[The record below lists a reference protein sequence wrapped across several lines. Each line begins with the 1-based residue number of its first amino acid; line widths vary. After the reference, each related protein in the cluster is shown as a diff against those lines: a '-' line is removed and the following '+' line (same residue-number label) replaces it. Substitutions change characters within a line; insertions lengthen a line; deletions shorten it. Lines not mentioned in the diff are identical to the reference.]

1 MVNQEIPSPRKVVET
16 DVIAVSVYTTQALV
30 TRRGVV
36 ELSGQERELIV
47 SQLPVTLETDSV
59 RVSGKGNVAVRLLG
73 VNVERIY
80 TTESV
85 VARISQLNQQI
96 EQLEAQKRQF
106 QAQMDA
112 LALQTRFIEGLRE
125 KTEEQFSISLARKSA
140 TLSETLDLV
149 NFLGSQYTEYA
160 IATEDYK
167 NQQRELDKQLEVLY
181 ASLKQVESPQP
192 QESFNITV
200 GIQAEDVGEF
210 ELEVSYVV
218 NSASWKPLYD
228 IRVDSK
234 AKSVNLGY
242 LAQIIQNTGEDWTNV
257 NLTLSTAKPG
267 SGTLPPKPQPWY
279 IDILQ
284 PAANPKRVR
293 MFAAAPMPLA
303 SQTRDINFEEDDY
316 SEEIEELEEKIVAAD
331 VITAEVY
338 REGNVVTFNLDGS
351 GNIPSDGA
359 PHKTTIFQDDYPCD
373 FSYIVMPRLVSFAYL
388 QAKVK
393 NIANSATLLAGT
405 ANIFRDNIFVGTS
418 ELGNIVPGEEF
429 KLNLGI
435 DEGLKIERDLVERE
449 VDKKFIGKFRKITYA
464 YRLQITN
471 LLDIEAN
478 LELIEQLP
486 VSRNEQIKVRLNRTK
501 PQIQSGEMGT
511 LQWNLTLAPQDK
523 QEIYYQFTVEHPP
536 QLTIMGLDI

>member
-1 MVNQEIPSPRKVVET
+1 MVNQEVPSPRKVVET
-16 DVIAVSVYTTQALV
+16 DVVAVAVYTNKALV

-47 SQLPVTLETDSV
+47 SQLPVTIDTESV

-85 VARISQLNQQI
+85 VARVSQLNQQI

-106 QAQMDA
+106 TAQMDA
-112 LALQTRFIEGLRE
+112 LALQSRFIEGLRE
-125 KTEEQFSISLARKSA
+125 KTEDQFSISLARKSIS
-140 TLSETLDLV
+140 LSETLDLL
-149 NFLGSQYTEYA
+149 NFLGSQFTEYA

-167 NQQRELDKQLEVLY
+167 NQQLELDKELQVLY
-181 ASLKQVESPQP
+181 ASLKQMRSPSP
-192 QESFNITV
+192 QESFNLTV
-200 GIQAEDVGEF
+200 GIEAKGAGEF

-218 NSASWKPLYD
+218 NRASWKPLYD
-228 IRVDSK
+228 IRVDRKS
-234 AKSVNLGY
+234 KSVNLGY

-279 IDILQ
+279 IDMEQ
-284 PAANPKRVR
+284 PPTKLRRARR
-293 MFAAAPMPLA
+293 FAAAPMAPR
-303 SQTRDINFEEDDY
+303 SRNIDFEDDDF
-316 SEEIEELEEKIVAAD
+316 SGEIEDLENLIEAD
-331 VITAEVY
+331 VITAEVSQ
-338 REGNVVTFNLDGS
+338 EGNVVTFNLDGG

-359 PHKTTIFQDDYPCD
+359 PHKTTIFQDDYPCR
-373 FSYIVMPRLVSFAYL
+373 FSYITMPRLVSFAYL

-393 NIANSATLLAGT
+393 NNPNGATLLPGK
-405 ANIFRDNIFVGTS
+405 ANIFRDNIFIGTS
-418 ELGNIVPGEEF
+418 ELENTVPGEEF

-449 VDKKFIGKFRKITYA
+449 VDKKFIGNINKITYA
-464 YRLQITN
+464 YRLQISN
-471 LLDIEAN
+471 LLDTEAN

-486 VSRNEQIKVRLNRTK
+486 VSRNEQIKVRLNRTN
-501 PQIQSGEMGT
+501 PQIQPGEMGT
-511 LQWNLTLAPQDK
+511 LQWNSTLAPQEK
-523 QEIYYQFTVEHPP
+523 QEIYYQFTVEYPP
-536 QLTIMGLDI
+536 QLTVMGLDI

>member
-16 DVIAVSVYTTQALV
+16 DIIAVAVYTNQALV

-36 ELSGQERELIV
+36 ELNGNERELIV
-47 SQLPVTLETDSV
+47 SQLPVTLETESV

-73 VNVERIY
+73 VNVERVY

-85 VARISQLNQQI
+85 VARVSQLNQQI

-112 LALQTRFIEGLRE
+112 LALQSRFIEGLRE
-125 KTEEQFSISLARKSA
+125 KTEEQFSISLARKSVS
-140 TLSETLDLV
+140 LSETLDLL

-167 NQQRELDKQLEVLY
+167 NQQQELEKQLEVLY
-181 ASLKQVESPQP
+181 ASLKQVQLTQP
-192 QESFNITV
+192 TVSFNLTV
-200 GIQAEDVGEF
+200 GIEATDLGEF
-210 ELEVSYVV
+210 ELEVSYAV

-234 AKSVNLGY
+234 SKSVNLGY

-257 NLTLSTAKPG
+257 YLTLSTAKPG

-279 IDILQ
+279 IDMEQ
-284 PAANPKRVR
+284 PPIIPRRGLKLAAQP
-293 MFAAAPMPLA
+293 MAAQSRSLNIEA
-303 SQTRDINFEEDDY
+303 DDY
-316 SEEIEELEEKIVAAD
+316 SEEIEELEDETIAAD
-331 VITAEVY
+331 IITAEVS
-338 REGNVVTFNLDGS
+338 RKGNVVTFNLDGG

-359 PHKTTIFQDDYPCD
+359 PHKTTIFQDDYPCN
-373 FSYIVMPRLVSFAYL
+373 FSYIVMPRLVSFTYL

-393 NIANSATLLAGT
+393 NNSDGVTLLPGK
-405 ANIFRDNIFVGTS
+405 ANIFRDNIFVGSSDLENT
-418 ELGNIVPGEEF
+418 VPGEEF

-449 VDKKFIGKFRKITYA
+449 VDKKFIGNSRKITYA

-471 LLDIEAN
+471 LLDTVAN

-486 VSRNEQIKVRLNRTK
+486 VSRNEQIKVRLNRTN
-501 PQIQSGEMGT
+501 PQIQAGEMGT
-511 LQWNLTLAPQDK
+511 LQWNLILAPQQK
-523 QEIYYQFTVEHPP
+523 QDIYYQFTVEYPP
-536 QLTIMGLDI
+536 QLTVMGLDI

>member
-1 MVNQEIPSPRKVVET
+1 MVNQEIPSPHKIVET
-16 DVIAVSVYTTQALV
+16 DVVAVAVYTNKALV

-47 SQLPVTLETDSV
+47 SQLPVTLDTESV
-59 RVSGKGNVAVRLLG
+59 RVSGKGNVAVRLKG
-73 VNVERIY
+73 VNVEKIY

-85 VARISQLNQQI
+85 VARVSQLQQQI

-112 LALQTRFIEGLRE
+112 LALQSRFIEGLRE
-125 KTEEQFSISLARKSA
+125 KTEDQFSISLARKSIS
-140 TLSETLDLV
+140 LSETLDLL

-160 IATEDYK
+160 ISTEDYK
-167 NQQRELDKQLEVLY
+167 NQQRELEKQLEVLY
-181 ASLKQVESPQP
+181 ASLKQTESPSP
-192 QESFNITV
+192 QESFNLTV
-200 GIQAEDVGEF
+200 GIETAGSGEF

-218 NSASWKPLYD
+218 NRASWKPLYD

-242 LAQIIQNTGEDWTNV
+242 LAQITQNTGEDWTNV

-279 IDILQ
+279 IDIPQ
-284 PAANPKRVR
+284 PEIRQRRARR
-293 MFAAAPMPLA
+293 FASAPMA
-303 SQTRDINFEEDDY
+303 AKSRSFEFEEDNL
-316 SEEIEELEEKIVAAD
+316 SGEIEELENKIIEAD
-331 VITAEVY
+331 VITAEVSQ
-338 REGNVVTFNLDGS
+338 EGNVVTFNLDGN

-359 PHKTTIFQDDYPCD
+359 PHKTTIFQDDYPCS
-373 FSYIVMPRLVSFAYL
+373 FSYITMPRLVSFAYL

-393 NIANSATLLAGT
+393 NSSNGATLLPGK

-418 ELGNIVPGEEF
+418 ELENTVPGEEF

-449 VDKKFIGKFRKITYA
+449 VDKRFIGNLRKITYG
-464 YRLQITN
+464 YRLQISN
-471 LLDIEAN
+471 LLDTEAK

-486 VSRNEQIKVRLNRTK
+486 VSRNEQIKVRLNRTN
-501 PQIQSGEMGT
+501 PQIQLGEMGI
-511 LQWNLTLAPQDK
+511 LEWNSTLAPQEK

-536 QLTIMGLDI
+536 QLNVMGLNV

>member
-1 MVNQEIPSPRKVVET
+1 MVNQEIPSRRKIVET
-16 DVIAVSVYTTQALV
+16 DILAVAVYTNQALV

-47 SQLPVTLETDSV
+47 SQLPVTLDTESV

-73 VNVERIY
+73 VNVEKIY

-85 VARISQLNQQI
+85 VARVSQLHQQI

-112 LALQTRFIEGLRE
+112 LALQSRFIEGLRE
-125 KTEEQFSISLARKSA
+125 KTEDQFSISLARKSIS
-140 TLSETLDLV
+140 LSETLDLL

-160 IATEDYK
+160 ISTEDYK
-167 NQQRELDKQLEVLY
+167 NQQMELEKQLEVLY
-181 ASLKQVESPQP
+181 ASLKQTRSPSP
-192 QESFNITV
+192 QESFNLTV
-200 GIQAEDVGEF
+200 GIETAGTGEF

-218 NSASWKPLYD
+218 NRASWKPLYD

-234 AKSVNLGY
+234 SKSVNLGY
-242 LAQIIQNTGEDWTNV
+242 LAQISQNTGEDWTNV

-267 SGTLPPKPQPWY
+267 SGTLPPKPHPWY

-284 PAANPKRVR
+284 PGMKRR
-293 MFAAAPMPLA
+293 RASRFASAPMA
-303 SQTRDINFEEDDY
+303 AKSRSFEFEEDNF
-316 SEEIEELEEKIVAAD
+316 SGEIEELDNTIIEAD
-331 VITAEVY
+331 VITAQVSQ
-338 REGNVVTFNLDGS
+338 EGNVVTFNLDGN

-359 PHKTTIFQDDYPCD
+359 PHKTTIFQDDYPCS
-373 FSYIVMPRLVSFAYL
+373 FSYIAMPRLVSFAYL

-393 NIANSATLLAGT
+393 NNPSGSTLLPGK

-418 ELGNIVPGEEF
+418 ELENTVPGEEF

-435 DEGLKIERDLVERE
+435 DEGVKIERDLIERE
-449 VDKKFIGKFRKITYA
+449 VDKRFIGNLRKITYG
-464 YRLQITN
+464 YKLQISN
-471 LLDIEAN
+471 LLDTQAK

-486 VSRNEQIKVRLNRTK
+486 VSRNEQIKVRLNRTN
-501 PQIQSGEMGT
+501 PQIQLGEMGI
-511 LQWNLTLAPQDK
+511 LQWNLTLAPQEK
-523 QEIYYQFTVEHPP
+523 QEIYYQFTVEYPP
-536 QLTIMGLDI
+536 QLTVMGLDV

>member
-1 MVNQEIPSPRKVVET
+1 MVNQEIPSPRKNVET
-16 DVIAVSVYTTQALV
+16 DVVAVSVYTTQALV

-36 ELSGQERELIV
+36 ELSGIERELIV
-47 SQLPVTLETDSV
+47 SQLPATLETESV

-85 VARISQLNQQI
+85 VARVSQLNQQI

-112 LALQTRFIEGLRE
+112 LALQSRFIEGLRE
-125 KTEEQFSISLARKSA
+125 KTEEQFSISLARKSIS
-140 TLSETLDLV
+140 LSETLDLV

-160 IATEDYK
+160 IAMEDYK

-181 ASLKQVESPQP
+181 ASLKQIESPQP
-192 QESFNITV
+192 QESFNLIV
-200 GIQAEDVGEF
+200 GIEATGAGEF
-210 ELEVSYVV
+210 ELEVSYMV
-218 NSASWKPLYD
+218 NGASWKPLYD

-234 AKSVNLGY
+234 SQSVNLGY

-267 SGTLPPKPQPWY
+267 SGTLPPKSEPWY
-279 IDILQ
+279 IDISK
-284 PAANPKRVR
+284 PPVNTEKVR
-293 MFAAAPMPLA
+293 AFAAEPMAAKSRSFNLA
-303 SQTRDINFEEDDY
+303 EDSY
-316 SEEIEELEEKIVAAD
+316 SSELEELENTISMAD
-331 VITAEVY
+331 VITAEVF
-338 REGNVVTFNLDGS
+338 REGNVVSFNLDGG

-359 PHKTTIFQDDYPCD
+359 PHKTTIFQDDYPCKL
-373 FSYIVMPRLVSFAYL
+373 SYIAMPRLVSFTYL

-393 NIANSATLLAGT
+393 NNPNGVTLLPGT

-418 ELGNIVPGEEF
+418 ELENTVPGEEF

-435 DEGLKIERDLVERE
+435 DEGLKIQRDLVERE
-449 VDKKFIGKFRKITYA
+449 VDKKFIGNLRKITYA

-471 LLDIEAN
+471 LLNIEAN

-486 VSRNEQIKVRLNRTK
+486 VSRNEQIKVRLCRTN
-501 PQIQSGEMGT
+501 PQIQSGEMGS
-511 LQWNLTLAPQDK
+511 LLWNLTFAPQQK
-523 QEIYYQFTVEHPP
+523 HEIYYQFTVEYPP
-536 QLTIMGLDI
+536 QFTVMGLDI

>member
-16 DVIAVSVYTTQALV
+16 DVIAVAIYTNQALV
-30 TRRGVV
+30 TRRGLV
-36 ELSGQERELIV
+36 ELNGIENELIV
-47 SQLPVTLETDSV
+47 SQLPVTLDTESV
-59 RVSGKGNVAVRLLG
+59 RVSGKGNVAVRLKG
-73 VNVERIY
+73 VNVEKIY

-85 VARISQLNQQI
+85 VARVSHLHQQI

-112 LALQTRFIEGLRE
+112 LALQSRFIEGLRE
-125 KTEEQFSISLARKSA
+125 KTEEQFSISLARKSIS
-140 TLSETLDLV
+140 LSETLDLL

-160 IATEDYK
+160 ISTEDYK
-167 NQQRELDKQLEVLY
+167 NQQRELEKQLEVLY
-181 ASLKQVESPQP
+181 ASLKQTKSPQP
-192 QESFNITV
+192 QESFNVTV
-200 GIQAEDVGEF
+200 GIETTGSGEF

-218 NSASWKPLYD
+218 NRASWKPLYD

-242 LAQIIQNTGEDWTNV
+242 LAQITQNSGEDWTNV

-279 IDILQ
+279 IDIPQ
-284 PAANPKRVR
+284 PGMKRR
-293 MFAAAPMPLA
+293 ARRFASAPMAPK
-303 SQTRDINFEEDDY
+303 SRSFDFEEDNF
-316 SEEIEELEEKIVAAD
+316 SGEIEELENTIEAD
-331 VITAEVY
+331 VITAEVSQ
-338 REGNVVTFNLDGS
+338 EGNVVTFNLDGN

-359 PHKTTIFQDDYPCD
+359 PHKTTIFQDDYPCS
-373 FSYIVMPRLVSFAYL
+373 FSYITMPRLVSFAYL

-393 NIANSATLLAGT
+393 NNSNGATLLPGK

-418 ELGNIVPGEEF
+418 ELENTVPGEEF

-449 VDKKFIGKFRKITYA
+449 VDKRFIGNLRKITYG
-464 YRLQITN
+464 YRLQISN
-471 LLDIEAN
+471 LLDTEAK
-478 LELIEQLP
+478 LKLIEQLP
-486 VSRNEQIKVRLNRTK
+486 VSRNEQIKVRLNRTN
-501 PQIQSGEMGT
+501 PQIQPGEMGT
-511 LQWNLTLAPQDK
+511 LEWNLTLAPQDR

-536 QLTIMGLDI
+536 QLTVMGLNI